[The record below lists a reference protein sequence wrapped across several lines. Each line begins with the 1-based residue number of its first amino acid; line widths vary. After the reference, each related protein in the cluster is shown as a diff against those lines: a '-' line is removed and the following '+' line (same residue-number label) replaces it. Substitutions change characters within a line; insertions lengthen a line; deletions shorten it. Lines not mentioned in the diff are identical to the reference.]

1 MCESEHST
9 RTEQHILQLVSD
21 IRSHRDESAALEQL
35 CYCLSSQIGQT
46 LARMGYSMADTE
58 AYTEAVGALHRAAA
72 TYDAARET
80 SFHTYASHCI
90 RNALIDLRR
99 GLHRN
104 AFDPLESMAESVASD
119 VDPERELTE
128 REQRER
134 LLAHAAGVLSDFE
147 YRVLVLTLEGL
158 STADTAAELSVTA
171 KQVDNAK
178 YRIRQNR
185 KLQRFVY

>member
-1 MCESEHST
+1 MCDSEQSI
-9 RTEQHILQLVSD
+9 RAEQQVLQLVSD
-21 IRSHRDESAALEQL
+21 IRSRRDESAALEQL
-35 CYCLSSQIGQT
+35 CYSLSSQIGQA
-46 LARMGYSMADTE
+46 LARMGYTMADAE
-58 AYTEAVGALHRAAA
+58 AYTEAVGALHRAAV

-80 SFHTYASHCI
+80 SFPTYASHCI

-104 AFDPLESMAESVASD
+104 AFDPLESMADNVASD
-119 VDPERELTE
+119 ADPEREVTE

-134 LLAHAAGVLSDFE
+134 LLTYAAGVLSDFE

-178 YRIRQNR
+178 YRIRRNG
-185 KLQRFVY
+185 KMQRFVY